1 MAVSITES
9 FEVDAPPDRVWSF
22 LIDPAQ
28 VVQCLPGAELL
39 EQQDERTFVGR
50 MRVKVGP
57 VTAAFRGKAR
67 FDEVD
72 AAARRVRMSGEGQD
86 TGGSGTAKMTMTSEI
101 VALPNGGSRISVQ
114 SDVDVMG
121 KLAQFGR
128 GLMEEVSKQ
137 MFKQFATCVQGK
149 LAAATPSARSTATP
163 TATPTAAAEPPK
175 PMSALP
181 LLWAAL
187 IAWIQRLLRRT

>member
-1 MAVSITES
+1 MGVSITES
-9 FEVDAPPDRVWSF
+9 FEVDAAPDRVWSF

-39 EQQDERTFVGR
+39 EAQDERTFVGR

-67 FDEVD
+67 IDELD
-72 AAARRVRMSGEGQD
+72 ATARRVRMSGEGQD

-137 MFKQFATCVQGK
+137 MFKQFATCVQAK
-149 LAAATPSARSTATP
+149 LAAETPV
-163 TATPTAAAEPPK
+163 AASLASPAAPSEPSK
-175 PMSALP
+175 PVSALP
-181 LLWAAL
+181 VLWAAL
-187 IAWIQRLLRRT
+187 ISWIRRLFKA